1 MNVFITSQIESVE
14 KKMAGYHALLSYRYS
29 NLCVKADPSSLLS
42 VTLVMGSTEK
52 DIEEVAEVAKP
63 KDDYHLIVIPKVQDF
78 IMDINQAVQ
87 VAHPE
92 FKVEQKPLGDGNDQH
107 RFLLYEMP
115 EVDKDR
121 RDFLNQAV
129 DSLYDECKARIEAV
143 TNDQKMTFAEFL
155 SGKPE
160 ELKEANDQLN
170 KSHDDYMAKIQSLL
184 NQKRQEIEEGYQRYL
199 ITHENDD
206 TQTNSFDVT
215 SSMRLSDE

>member
-29 NLCVKADPSSLLS
+29 NLCVKADPTSLLS

-63 KDDYHLIVIPKVQDF
+63 KDDYHLIVIPKMQ
-78 IMDINQAVQ
+78 
-87 VAHPE
+87 
-92 FKVEQKPLGDGNDQH
+92 QH

-184 NQKRQEIEEGYQRYL
+184 NLKRQEIEEGYQRYL
-199 ITHENDD
+199 IKHENDD
-206 TQTNSFDVT
+206 AQTNGFDVT
-215 SSMRLSDE
+215 SSMKLFEE

>member
-1 MNVFITSQIESVE
+1 MNVFITSQIERVE

-29 NLCVKADPSSLLS
+29 NLCVKADPASLLS

-63 KDDYHLIVIPKVQDF
+63 TDDYHLIVIPKIQDF
-78 IMDINQAVQ
+78 IMDINQAVL

-92 FKVEQKPLGDGNDQH
+92 FKVEVKPLGDGNEQH
-107 RFLLYEMP
+107 SFLLYEMP
-115 EVDKDR
+115 EVDKER

-129 DSLYDECKARIEAV
+129 DSLYEECKARIEAV
-143 TNDQKMTFAEFL
+143 TTDQKMTFAEFL
-155 SGKPE
+155 TSKPE

-170 KSHDDYMAKIQSLL
+170 KSHDDYMAKIQSLF

-199 ITHENDD
+199 IKHENDD
-206 TQTNSFDVT
+206 AQTNSFDVT
-215 SSMRLSDE
+215 SSMMLSEE

>member
-29 NLCVKADPSSLLS
+29 NLCVKADPTSLLS

-63 KDDYHLIVIPKVQDF
+63 KDDYHLIVIPKMQDF

-87 VAHPE
+87 VAHP
-92 FKVEQKPLGDGNDQH
+92 QH

-184 NQKRQEIEEGYQRYL
+184 NLKRQEIEEGYQRYL
-199 ITHENDD
+199 IKHENDD
-206 TQTNSFDVT
+206 AQTNGFDVT
-215 SSMRLSDE
+215 SSMKLFEE

>member
-29 NLCVKADPSSLLS
+29 NLCVKADPTSLLS

-63 KDDYHLIVIPKVQDF
+63 KDDYHLIVIPKMQDF
-78 IMDINQAVQ
+78 IMDIN
-87 VAHPE
+87 
-92 FKVEQKPLGDGNDQH
+92 GDGNDQH

-184 NQKRQEIEEGYQRYL
+184 NLKRQEIEEGYQRYL
-199 ITHENDD
+199 IKHENDD
-206 TQTNSFDVT
+206 AQTNGFDVT
-215 SSMRLSDE
+215 SSMKLFEE

>member
-29 NLCVKADPSSLLS
+29 NLCVKADPASLLS

-52 DIEEVAEVAKP
+52 DIEEVAEVARP

-121 RDFLNQAV
+121 RDFLNQ
-129 DSLYDECKARIEAV
+129 RMI
-143 TNDQKMTFAEFL
+143 
-155 SGKPE
+155 
-160 ELKEANDQLN
+160 
-170 KSHDDYMAKIQSLL
+170 
-184 NQKRQEIEEGYQRYL
+184 RR
-199 ITHENDD
+199 
-206 TQTNSFDVT
+206 
-215 SSMRLSDE
+215 

>member
-52 DIEEVAEVAKP
+52 DIEEVAEVARP
-63 KDDYHLIVIPKVQDF
+63 KDDYH
-78 IMDINQAVQ
+78 Q

-143 TNDQKMTFAEFL
+143 TNEQKMTFAEFL

>member
-52 DIEEVAEVAKP
+52 DIEEVAEVARP

-143 TNDQKMTFAEFL
+143 TNE
-155 SGKPE
+155 
-160 ELKEANDQLN
+160 EANDQLN

>member
-29 NLCVKADPSSLLS
+29 NLCVKADPTSLLS

-63 KDDYHLIVIPKVQDF
+63 KDDYHLIVIPKMQDF
-78 IMDINQAVQ
+78 IMDI
-87 VAHPE
+87 
-92 FKVEQKPLGDGNDQH
+92 GDGNDQH

-143 TNDQKMTFAEFL
+143 TNEQKMTFAEFL

>member
-29 NLCVKADPSSLLS
+29 NLCVKADPASLLS

-63 KDDYHLIVIPKVQDF
+63 KDDYHLIVIPKMQDF

-92 FKVEQKPLGDGNDQH
+92 FKVEQKPLGDGHDQH
-107 RFLLYEMP
+107 RFLLSEMP

-143 TNDQKMTFAEFL
+143 TNEQKMTFAEFL

-215 SSMRLSDE
+215 SSMMLFEE

>member
-29 NLCVKADPSSLLS
+29 NLCIKADPASLLP
-42 VTLVMGSTEK
+42 VTLIMGSMEK
-52 DIEEVAEVAKP
+52 NIEEVAEVAKP
-63 KDDYHLIVIPKVQDF
+63 ADEYHLAVVPKMQDF

-92 FKVEQKPLGDGNDQH
+92 FKMELKPLGDGNDQH

-155 SGKPE
+155 ASKPE
-160 ELKEANDQLN
+160 ED
-170 KSHDDYMAKIQSLL
+170 KSHDDYLEKIQSLL

-199 ITHENDD
+199 INHADD
-206 TQTNSFDVT
+206 GQGDAGFDVT
-215 SSMRLSDE
+215 SSMMLSDE

>member
-29 NLCVKADPSSLLS
+29 NLCVKADPTSLLS

-63 KDDYHLIVIPKVQDF
+63 KDDYHLIVIPKMQDF

-92 FKVEQKPLGDGNDQH
+92 FKVEQKP
-107 RFLLYEMP
+107 
-115 EVDKDR
+115 
-121 RDFLNQAV
+121 
-129 DSLYDECKARIEAV
+129 AV

-184 NQKRQEIEEGYQRYL
+184 NLKRQEIEEGYQRYL
-199 ITHENDD
+199 IKHENDD
-206 TQTNSFDVT
+206 AQTNGFDVT
-215 SSMRLSDE
+215 SSMKLFEE